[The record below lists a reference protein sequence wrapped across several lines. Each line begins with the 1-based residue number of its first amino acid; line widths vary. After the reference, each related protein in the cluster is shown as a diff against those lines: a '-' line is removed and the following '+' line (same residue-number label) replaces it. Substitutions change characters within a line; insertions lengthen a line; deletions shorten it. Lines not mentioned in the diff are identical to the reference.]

1 MPLEHHTSR
10 PEGISH
16 LGPVGRHPEGSTL
29 PPEASYGKGRGV
41 RGWPRVLIGQN
52 DLLGIELH
60 PWVTYYQV
68 TGPDS
73 ASAAIAAAAPK
84 SRMKLISNTQRMA
97 HKLRETW
104 LPNC

>member
-1 MPLEHHTSR
+1 MYKEFIVVVQSAFFQFKRSR
-10 PEGISH
+10 NLTH
-16 LGPVGRHPEGSTL
+16 LIFVKSPWYFLIIFH
-29 PPEASYGKGRGV
+29 V
-41 RGWPRVLIGQN
+41 RAY
-52 DLLGIELH
+52 
-60 PWVTYYQV
+60 WVTYYQV